1 MPRAVL
7 KPDTRKVYEFIREYI
22 QQHRGLPPTQREIA
36 DHCFV
41 ARSSI
46 QRHLDILDAL
56 GLITREPGTA
66 WGISLGEKELTSN
79 SE

>member
-1 MPRAVL
+1 MPRVAL

-22 QQHRGLPPTQREIA
+22 QHRGLPPTQREIA

-56 GLITREPGTA
+56 GFIIREPGTA
-66 WGISLGEKELTSN
+66 RGITLGEKELTST